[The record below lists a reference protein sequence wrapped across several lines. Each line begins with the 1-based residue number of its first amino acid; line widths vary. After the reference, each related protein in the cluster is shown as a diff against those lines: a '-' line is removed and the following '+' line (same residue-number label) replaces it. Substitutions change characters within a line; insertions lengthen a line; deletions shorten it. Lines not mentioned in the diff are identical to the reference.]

1 MTTDTDHTAALA
13 ELDLL
18 WDKADALEVELRE
31 LKATIREK
39 SIALS
44 PWKVGDEAMERGKK
58 VRIARI
64 STRGYRTRTGLPA
77 FGYEVNRVKK
87 DGTFGKGVFH
97 VYSGLTPVTPE

>member
-1 MTTDTDHTAALA
+1 MTTDTENTEALA
-13 ELDLL
+13 EIDTL
-18 WDKADALEVELRE
+18 WDKADALENELRE
-31 LKATIREK
+31 LRATIREK

-44 PWKVGDEAMERGKK
+44 PWQVGDEAMERGKR

-64 STRGYRTRTGLPA
+64 STRGYRTRSGLPA

-87 DGTFGKGVFH
+87 DGTFGKGLFH